1 MFGSLLL
8 SHDILYINLEHFFVV
23 EIVVVLAS
31 VHAQT
36 SNAITELVRIVSC
49 VVFAGQLRMHLDHES
64 ILDITASP

>member
-1 MFGSLLL
+1 MK
-8 SHDILYINLEHFFVV
+8 HTILCGLDVV